1 MTGKKTWLIGFLL
14 LLSFSERA
22 AADTGKPSTAMLGK
36 RIDDFRL
43 ADLDGRRWS
52 LQADAGKKAT
62 VLVFLSFECPVSS
75 GYSQPLNDLA
85 RKFQEKGVAV
95 IGIVPGANSS
105 AAEVAKQ
112 AGEYKVAFR
121 VLLDPKFDAVSAVA
135 AEFTPE
141 AFVLD
146 QNLVLRYRGRID
158 DAYARRLK
166 NNTKISQHDLQQA
179 LVDLL
184 GGRRITV
191 SATQPVG
198 CPIQRESAAVEDGK
212 VTYYRDVLPILQHRC
227 QSCHRPDGI
236 GPFTLM
242 NHAQAVRWAADIK
255 EFTQSRQ
262 MPPWKPLLGQE
273 FHQQR
278 RLADKEIATLAAW
291 VDGGKPAGNPADAPH
306 PEPVPKSW
314 PLGRPDVELTAPGPF
329 HLGPSGADTFRY
341 FVIPSR
347 LPKDSFVV
355 AIDVKPGAPRVVR
368 GVMLFADRSGRM
380 LDEQARQRTKKGQD
394 YGAGFT
400 TKDDMGLPMA
410 GFLGSWTPGQEPL
423 VLPDAGYLLPAGADV
438 VMKVHYHRSGRPE
451 SDTTTVGLYLA
462 KKPVRRVWNWI
473 ISGPDCHIPAG
484 EKNFPV
490 ETSITSRR
498 DCQVISIMPHLE
510 GLGREIKLSVSGKKP
525 GTLLAINDWD
535 SGWQQNYVLK
545 QPMALAAG
553 TRVTLDATY
562 DNSAQNPGNPNR
574 PPRAA
579 VVGMEDNTQRAVAIL
594 GLIFPGTV
602 PGGLPRLDTK

>member
-1 MTGKKTWLIGFLL
+1 MWLVGFLL
-14 LLSFSERA
+14 FLPTSERA
-22 AADTGKPSTAMLGK
+22 ESDTGPSTAMLGK

-43 ADLDGRRWS
+43 ADLEGQRWS
-52 LQADAGKKAT
+52 LQALAGKRAT
-62 VLVFLSFECPVSS
+62 VLVFLSFECPVSA

-95 IGIVPGANSS
+95 VGIVPGTNSV
-105 AAEVAKQ
+105 AEVTRQ

-141 AFVLD
+141 AFLLD
-146 QNLVLRYRGRID
+146 HDLVLRYRGRID

-166 NNTKISQHDLQQA
+166 NNSKISRHDLQQA

-191 SATQPVG
+191 PATQPVG
-198 CPIQRESAAVEDGK
+198 CPIQRDSATTVEDGK
-212 VTYYRDVLPILQHRC
+212 VTYYRDVLPVLQRRC

-236 GPFTLM
+236 GPFALM

-255 EFTQSRQ
+255 EFTRSRQ
-262 MPPWKPLLGQE
+262 MPPWKASPGQE
-273 FHQQR
+273 FHKQR
-278 RLADKEIATLAAW
+278 RLSDKEIATLAAW

-306 PEPVPKSW
+306 AEPAHKSW

-341 FVIPSR
+341 FVLPSR
-347 LPKDSFVV
+347 LLKDSFVV
-355 AIDVKPGAPRVVR
+355 AIDAKPGAPRVVR
-368 GVMLFADRSGRM
+368 GVMLFADRAGVGRK
-380 LDEQARQRTKKGQD
+380 LEEQARQRTKKGQD
-394 YGAGFT
+394 HGAGFT
-400 TKDDMGLPMA
+400 TRDDMSLPMT

-438 VMKVHYHRSGRPE
+438 IMKVHYHRSGRPE
-451 SDTTTVGLYLA
+451 ADTTTVGLYLA

-473 ISGPDCHIPAG
+473 IAGPDCRIPAG
-484 EKNFPV
+484 EKDFPV

-498 DCQVISIMPHLE
+498 DCEVISIMPHLA
-510 GLGREIKLSVSGKKP
+510 GLGREIKITVSGKKP

-545 QPMALAAG
+545 RPAALEAG
-553 TRVTLDATY
+553 ARVSLDAIY
-562 DNSAQNPGNPNR
+562 DNSAQNPSNPNR

-579 VVGMEDNTQRAVAIL
+579 VVGMEDNGERALAIL
-594 GLIFPGTV
+594 GLIFPEAA
-602 PGGLPRLDTK
+602 PGGLPK

>member
-1 MTGKKTWLIGFLL
+1 MAGKTRWLVGVLALL
-14 LLSFSERA
+14 AVNDRA
-22 AADTGKPSTAMLGK
+22 ASESGKPSTAMLGK

-43 ADLDGRRWS
+43 ADLEGRRWS
-52 LQADAGKKAT
+52 LQALAGKRAT
-62 VLVFLSFECPVSS
+62 VLVFLSFECPVSA
-75 GYSQPLNDLA
+75 GYSEPLNDLA

-95 IGIVPGANSS
+95 IGIVPGANNK

-141 AFVLD
+141 AFLLD
-146 QNLVLRYRGRID
+146 QDLVLRYRGRID

-166 NNTKISQHDLQQA
+166 NNSKISRHDLQQA

-184 GGRRITV
+184 GGRRIAV

-198 CPIQRESAAVEDGK
+198 CPIQRESAAAVEDGK
-212 VTYYRDVLPILQHRC
+212 VSYYRDVLPILQRRC

-236 GPFTLM
+236 GPFSLM
-242 NHAQAVRWAADIK
+242 NHGQAVRWAADIK
-255 EFTQSRQ
+255 EFTKSRQ
-262 MPPWKPLLGQE
+262 MPPWKPLPGQE

-278 RLADKEIATLAAW
+278 RLSDKEIATLAAW
-291 VDGGKPAGNPADAPH
+291 VDAGKPAGNSADAPH
-306 PEPVPKSW
+306 TEPVQKSW
-314 PLGRPDVELTAPGPF
+314 PLGRPDVELTVPGPF

-341 FVIPSR
+341 FVVPSE
-347 LPKDSFVV
+347 LLKDSFVV

-368 GVMLFADRSGRM
+368 GVMLFADRSGRT

-400 TKDDMGLPMA
+400 TRDDMGLPMT
-410 GFLGSWTPGQEPL
+410 GFLGSWTPGQEPF
-423 VLPDAGYLLPAGADV
+423 VLQDAGYFLPAGADV
-438 VMKVHYHRSGRPE
+438 VMKIHYHRSGRPE
-451 SDTTTVGLYLA
+451 ADTTTVGLYLA

-498 DCQVISIMPHLE
+498 DCQVVSIMPHLA
-510 GLGREIKLSVSGKKP
+510 GLGREMKITVSGKKP

-535 SGWQQNYVLK
+535 SGWQQNYILK
-545 QPMALAAG
+545 RPLALAAG
-553 TRVTLDATY
+553 TRVTLDAIY
-562 DNSAQNPGNPNR
+562 DNSAQNPSNPNR

-579 VVGMEDNTQRAVAIL
+579 VVGMEDNGERALAIL
-594 GLIFPGTV
+594 GLIFPEAAPV
-602 PGGLPRLDTK
+602 GLPK